1 MSTTVFKI
9 NTILTIFAVLCSYEL
24 FQIPAEP
31 NAFDQRM
38 HLEEDWLTTLRPDLG
53 YNVQAQF
60 SINRSESL
68 SKVDAYIATQLPVAR
83 AGLLAN
89 IGPDGVKCCHGAKPG
104 VVIAS
109 PSTVDPDYVY
119 TWTRDSALVFKLIID
134 YVTSRYWQGLRGL
147 VDDFISSQA
156 NLQTVSSF
164 ISTRQLSL
172 IHGDDRR
179 ENIWPIVQID
189 LDYVARTWN
198 QSTFDLWEEI
208 ESFSFFT
215 TAVQHRAL
223 RQDRLLC
230 YLQSYWNKDE
240 NYIIANT
247 GEGRSGKDANTILA
261 SIHTFDPAAG
271 CDSVTFQ
278 PCSDKALAN
287 LQVYVDS
294 FRSVYMINNGI
305 PSHEPVATGR
315 YSEDV
320 YMGGNPW
327 YLTTFAV
334 SEQLYNA
341 LIVWSTQEY
350 MNITQ
355 ISLSFFQQF
364 IPDIIPGIYNSSS
377 PIFNNLTT
385 SIRNYAD
392 GFILEN
398 AKYTPEDGSL
408 AEQYDRDTGLP
419 RSALD
424 LTWSYAS
431 ALTTFGARSG
441 YSSPGWGAADLKILS
456 SCSSGPGAGVVSVV
470 FNVEAST
477 RYEENIFIT
486 GSVDALKN
494 WTPDDNAVLLS
505 AEGYPIWR
513 VAVLLPPNTKIEY
526 KYIRRYNKNKG
537 QVVWE
542 SGPNREFNTLSLGNH
557 ILNDIWK

>member
-1 MSTTVFKI
+1 MQVAARCQSFSVLNHYLEEGPNLVHLLLANCRIVHAIHTFESRYIRFLLLPLRGLWRPTRFSFSLATSTMFKI
-9 NTILTIFAVLCSYEL
+9 NTLLTIFKFTVLCSYEL
-24 FQIPAEP
+24 FQVLAEP
-31 NAFDQRM
+31 NAFDEM
-38 HLEEDWLTTLRPDLG
+38 FHLEEDWLTSLRPDLG

-60 SINRSESL
+60 SINCSESL
-68 SKVDAYIATQLPVAR
+68 SKADAYIATQLPVAR

-89 IGPDGVKCCHGAKPG
+89 IGPNGVKCHGAKPG

-134 YVTSRYWQGLRGL
+134 YVTSGYWQGLRGL

-156 NLQTVSSF
+156 NLQTVSNPSGTM
-164 ISTRQLSL
+164 STGGLGEAKFHINETAFTDPWGRPQRDGPALRAISL
-172 IHGDDRR
+172 ISYANWLIANDNSSFVE

-223 RQDRLLC
+223 RQGIALAQSIGRRNTVDDFVSESDRLLC

-294 FRSVYMINNGI
+294 FRSVYMINNDI
-305 PSHEPVATGR
+305 PSHKPVATGR

-320 YMGGNPW
+320 YMGGNVCH
-327 YLTTFAV
+327 L
-334 SEQLYNA
+334 
-341 LIVWSTQEY
+341 LI
-350 MNITQ
+350 
-355 ISLSFFQQF
+355 
-364 IPDIIPGIYNSSS
+364 
-377 PIFNNLTT
+377 
-385 SIRNYAD
+385 
-392 GFILEN
+392 
-398 AKYTPEDGSL
+398 
-408 AEQYDRDTGLP
+408 
-419 RSALD
+419 
-424 LTWSYAS
+424 
-431 ALTTFGARSG
+431 
-441 YSSPGWGAADLKILS
+441 
-456 SCSSGPGAGVVSVV
+456 
-470 FNVEAST
+470 
-477 RYEENIFIT
+477 
-486 GSVDALKN
+486 
-494 WTPDDNAVLLS
+494 
-505 AEGYPIWR
+505 
-513 VAVLLPPNTKIEY
+513 
-526 KYIRRYNKNKG
+526 
-537 QVVWE
+537 
-542 SGPNREFNTLSLGNH
+542 
-557 ILNDIWK
+557 